1 MAELKSVY
9 DLLSTIANGD
19 CSGADWSEHLPGVSQ
34 FENLSYR
41 FYQIIDNITDGIKLD
56 TIFLNET
63 RDAKAA
69 LNRDFMSVDR
79 QNPYPAL
86 KRIFNE
92 IDCIYAKIIKAE
104 NL

>member
-1 MAELKSVY
+1 MSELKSVY
-9 DLLSTIANGD
+9 DQLSSIANSEY
-19 CSGADWSEHLPGVSQ
+19 CGADWRKHLPSVPR
-34 FENLSYR
+34 FENLANR
-41 FYQIIDNITDGIKLD
+41 FYQILDSITDNIKLD
-56 TIFLNET
+56 INILNKI

-79 QNPYPAL
+79 QTPYPAL
-86 KRIFNE
+86 RRIYNE